1 MSKESGPGTPI
12 RGTSP
17 VRVMRKGYA
26 RPPPQATAPHGRK
39 LRPQDDGGRRDG
51 VLAFAPMIKKMILAT
66 AAAAFVV
73 GLASAPQ
80 PPSAAAPSGTDPAFA
95 KFVDEYFDA
104 YFADNPLQGTAAGFH
119 QYDARMPDLSRAARE
134 KRIAALKAQLARLQA
149 FDRGKLPFDDAI
161 DAQALE
167 GQIRSELLDLETLK
181 TWQNNPMR
189 YSGIAG
195 FAVNGLI
202 KRDFAPKAERLRS
215 LTARLKEVPAVC
227 AAGKANVQNPPPE
240 FTTLATRMAKGSTG
254 FLQGTVAAWA
264 KDAAGGDAALLA
276 DFTAANDKAV
286 AAVADYS
293 AWLEKDLAPRSK
305 GKYAI
310 GAENYA
316 AKLKY
321 DEMVD
326 TPLSDVL
333 AMGETNLERD
343 YARFIETAKAIE
355 PSKSP
360 AEVMKSLS
368 DTHPTAEDLIPS
380 AQRTVE
386 AARQFLVDHRI
397 VTIPSEVR
405 PTITE
410 TPVFARFGSFASMDT
425 PGAYETKATEAYY
438 YITPVE
444 KDWDAKHQEE
454 HLRLYNPYVMGMIN
468 VHEVWPGH
476 YLQFL
481 YGPRF
486 PTKTRRLVFCGTNA
500 EGWAHYTEQMMVDE
514 GFGGG
519 DPKVR
524 LAQLQEALLR
534 DCRYVV
540 GIKLHTQGMTVEDG
554 AKVFVEKGFQE
565 PANAFEEA
573 RRGTYNPT
581 YLYYTLGKLEIQKL
595 RDEYRQKKGSSLQ
608 QFHDAFVAQGGL
620 PIPLLRQILFR

>member
-1 MSKESGPGTPI
+1 MKRALIFLS
-12 RGTSP
+12 
-17 VRVMRKGYA
+17 VC
-26 RPPPQATAPHGRK
+26 
-39 LRPQDDGGRRDG
+39 
-51 VLAFAPMIKKMILAT
+51 VLAAFALAFQNAKPP
-66 AAAAFVV
+66 AAV
-73 GLASAPQ
+73 
-80 PPSAAAPSGTDPAFA
+80 PSGTDPAFA
-95 KFVDEYFDA
+95 KFVDDYFDA
-104 YFADNPLQGTAAGFH
+104 SFSDNPLQGTAAGFH
-119 QYDARMPDLSRAARE
+119 QYDAKMPDLSRAAVE
-134 KRIAALKAQLARLQA
+134 KRVASLKARLARLQA
-149 FDRGKLPFDDAI
+149 FDRAKLPFDDAI

-167 GQIRSELLDLETLK
+167 GEIRSQLLDLETLK
-181 TWQNNPMR
+181 TWQNNPML

-195 FAVNGLI
+195 FAVNGLM
-202 KRDFAPKAERLRS
+202 KRDFAPKAERLKS
-215 LTARLKEVPAVC
+215 MTARLEGVPAVC
-227 AAGKANVQNPPPE
+227 AAGKANLQNPPPE

-264 KDAAGGDAALLA
+264 KDAAGTDAALLA
-276 DFTAANDKAV
+276 QFTAANEKAV
-286 AAVADYS
+286 AALSDFS
-293 AWLEKDLAPRSK
+293 SWLEKDLAPRSK

-310 GAENYA
+310 GAGNYA

-321 DEMVD
+321 DEMVE
-326 TPLSDVL
+326 TPLSEVL
-333 AMGETNLERD
+333 GMGEANLEKD
-343 YARFIETAKAIE
+343 YARFIETAKAID
-355 PSKSP
+355 PSKTP
-360 AEVMKSLS
+360 AEVVKSLS

-386 AARQFLVDHRI
+386 AARQYLVDHKI

-405 PTITE
+405 PTVTE

-444 KDWDAKHQEE
+444 KDWDAQHKEE
-454 HLRLYNPYVMGMIN
+454 HLRLYNPYVMSMIN

-486 PTKTRRLVFCGTNA
+486 PTRTRRLIFCGTNA
-500 EGWAHYTEQMMVDE
+500 EGWAHYSEQMMVDE

-595 RDEYRQKKGSSLQ
+595 RDEYRQKKGASLQ
-608 QFHDAFVAQGGL
+608 QFHDAFVSQGGL
-620 PIPLLRQILFR
+620 PIPLVRQILFR

>member
-1 MSKESGPGTPI
+1 MKKLTFVLTAI
-12 RGTSP
+12 I
-17 VRVMRKGYA
+17 A
-26 RPPPQATAPHGRK
+26 FATALG
-39 LRPQDDGGRRDG
+39 
-51 VLAFAPMIKKMILAT
+51 
-66 AAAAFVV
+66 AAQSV
-73 GLASAPQ
+73 S
-80 PPSAAAPSGTDPAFA
+80 SGTDPKFA
-95 KFVDEYFDA
+95 KFVDDYFDA
-104 YFADNPLQGTAAGFH
+104 LFAVSPLEGTAAGFH
-119 QYDARMPDLSRAARE
+119 QYDAKMPDLSRAAYE
-134 KRIAALKAQLARLQA
+134 KRIVELKAQLQRLSS
-149 FDRGKLPFDDAI
+149 FDRAKLPFDDAI

-167 GQIRSELLDLETLK
+167 GQIRSELLDIETLRI
-181 TWQNNPMR
+181 WEHNPMR
-189 YSGIAG
+189 YAGIAG

-202 KRDFAPKAERLRS
+202 MRDFAPKPERLRS
-215 LTARLKEVPAVC
+215 VTERLKSIPAIC
-227 AAGKANVQNPPPE
+227 AAGKANVQNPPKE
-240 FTTLATRMAKGSTG
+240 FTTLATRMAKGSAG

-264 KDAAGGDAALLA
+264 KEAAGGDAALLA
-276 DFTAANDKAV
+276 QFTEVNGKAV
-286 AAVADYS
+286 AALTDFS
-293 AWLEKDLAPRSK
+293 AWLEKDLAPRSN

-310 GAENYA
+310 GADNFA

-321 DEMVD
+321 DDMVE
-326 TPLSDVL
+326 TPLAQVL
-333 AMGETNLERD
+333 AIGEANLEKD
-343 YARFIETAKAIE
+343 YAAFVATAKKID

-360 AEVMKSLS
+360 AEVMKSIS
-368 DTHPTAEDLIPS
+368 DKHPTAEDLIPS

-386 AARQFLVDHRI
+386 AARQYLVDHKI
-397 VTIPSEVR
+397 VTIPSPVR
-405 PTITE
+405 PIITE
-410 TPVFARFGSFASMDT
+410 TPVFSRIGGFASMST

-444 KDWDAKHQEE
+444 KDWDAKHKEE
-454 HLRLYNPYVMGMIN
+454 HLRLFNPYVMDMVN

-481 YGPRF
+481 YGPQF

-565 PANAFEEA
+565 PANGFEES
-573 RRGTYNPT
+573 RRGSYNPT

-595 RDEYRQKKGSSLQ
+595 RDEYRQKKGASLQ